1 MTATTPRAE
10 KHTVLAA
17 IGFSILL
24 WLLLI
29 AKQFAFLYS
38 CDVLSNV
45 LLILQWVTG
54 AAIIACLI
62 RSFINLSRSAAK
74 PGHRALILL
83 LLFITLAADAYLFET
98 LRSDGLQTG
107 GYFSVADKYHR
118 GSSYFISVK
127 NNGELT
133 EIPVDKQTFDRLII
147 DKDTKYHIEY
157 RTSRLS
163 EKGILENPIDPAKHI
178 DNRK

>member
-1 MTATTPRAE
+1 MTATTPHAE
-10 KHTVLAA
+10 KHTVLAT

-29 AKQFAFLYS
+29 ARQFAFLYS
-38 CDVLSNV
+38 YDALSKV
-45 LLILQWVTG
+45 LLILQWTPA
-54 AAIIACLI
+54 AAIVACLI
-62 RSFINLSRSAAK
+62 RSFISLSRSAAK
-74 PGHRALILL
+74 PCYRALILL
-83 LLFITLAADAYLFET
+83 LLFITLAADALLFGI

-107 GYFSVADKYHR
+107 GYFSVADKYRR

-133 EIPVDKQTFDRLII
+133 EIPIDKQTFDRLII

-163 EKGILENPIDPAKHI
+163 EKGILESPIDPARYI